1 MGNTPGRTLKMNRT
15 SIILLLV
22 TVLLPEIFCGDS
34 SQDWISDINDK
45 GKALLSKLGFTN
57 DQTPNLN
64 EVLQNFKIDEETL
77 NKITSAFTENEDMKK
92 LINTLSDKQELKKL
106 VNEKTSLA
114 QAKVDE
120 FVEKIQD
127 KVKDMNENANQA
139 KEMSEDANQA
149 NVLANSSGERGM
161 SLYCGA
167 LLLLVIFF
175 K

>member
-1 MGNTPGRTLKMNRT
+1 M
-15 SIILLLV
+15 
-22 TVLLPEIFCGDS
+22 
-34 SQDWISDINDK
+34 
-45 GKALLSKLGFTN
+45 LSKLGFTN

-64 EVLQNFKIDEETL
+64 DILQNFNINEETL
-77 NKITSAFTENEDMKK
+77 GEITSAFTENEDIKK
-92 LINTLSDKQELKKL
+92 LINTLSDKQQLKKL

-127 KVKDMNENANQA
+127 KVEKMN
-139 KEMSEDANQA
+139 KDANEDDDEDEDEA
-149 NVLANSSGERGM
+149 NVLANSTGERGM
-161 SLYCGA
+161 SLYCGV